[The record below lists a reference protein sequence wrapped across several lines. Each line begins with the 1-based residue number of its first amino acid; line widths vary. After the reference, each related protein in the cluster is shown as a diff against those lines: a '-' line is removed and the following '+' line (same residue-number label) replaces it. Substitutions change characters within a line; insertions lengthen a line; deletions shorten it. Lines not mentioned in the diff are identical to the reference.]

1 MGFPSEKVL
10 TFPGDAEADSW
21 MEAFFTNGFGRRL
34 SHLIAIE
41 RVGPSHTVESLRK
54 QTDDSAII
62 EAFLAEVPPESRG
75 HCHNMRGEILDE
87 WTGGVHRL
95 FDWVETHCPGVRT
108 IGIADGGN
116 EIGMGCLRWDDI
128 ARRLLGP
135 HAARIP
141 CRVATTWNIIAGIS
155 NWGGYALAAGVM
167 TLRDQ
172 TDVIAPWTSER
183 EQQVLEHLVTQGPA
197 VDGVTRLPEPTV
209 DGLPFLTYIQTWS
222 AIRRRLGYE
231 D

>member
-1 MGFPSEKVL
+1 
-10 TFPGDAEADSW
+10 
-21 MEAFFTNGFGRRL
+21 MERGL

-41 RVGPSHTVESLRK
+41 RVGPSHTGESLRK
-54 QTDDSAII
+54 QTSDPDVLK
-62 EAFLAEVPPESRG
+62 AFLAQVPPESRG
-75 HCHNMRGEILDE
+75 RCHNMRGEILDE

-95 FDWVETHCPGVRT
+95 FDGAETNRPFIRT

-141 CRVATTWNIIAGIS
+141 CRVATTWNIVAGIS
-155 NWGGYALAAGVM
+155 NWGGYALAAGV
-167 TLRDQ
+167 LALCDQ

-183 EQQVLEHLVTQGPA
+183 EQLILEHFVANGPA

-209 DGLPFLTYIQTWS
+209 DGLPFLTYIQPWS
-222 AIRRRLGYE
+222 AIRNRLGFG